1 MNGLKFLED
10 IYIKFRAVGAK
21 VQVTGHKSG
30 YRPQV
35 IGQATGQRPHVRLQA
50 TGHRS
55 GYRPQIRP
63 QVTKNNRT
71 LDKTVLD

>member
-35 IGQATGQRPHVRLQA
+35 TGQATGQRPQVRLQA
-50 TGHRS
+50 TD
-55 GYRPQIRP
+55 
-63 QVTKNNRT
+63 QVTGHK
-71 LDKTVLD
+71 KQ

>member
-35 IGQATGQRPHVRLQA
+35 

-55 GYRPQIRP
+55 GYRPQIRS